1 MGHLEVALMSL
12 LAGSLV
18 LAAVAVTPVA
28 APAAFPAP
36 GTYPYSLQ
44 VTLRSATPG
53 ARIHYTIDGSEP
65 TATSPAFDPQRPI
78 PLAAVSEGG
87 KGQRREYTVAAVAV
101 AGGAT
106 SAAVRFA
113 YVTARRDKD
122 AYVSTEMR
130 PGVFLIADD
139 ETDKLFLVKGTRRA
153 LLIDTGMGGGDLRG
167 YVGTLAGGLPLDVV
181 ITHAHPD
188 HVALLGQFLK
198 DHDVYM
204 SRLDL
209 PMLERFKPML
219 GGDVRPER
227 IKDVGAGFVFDL
239 GDRKLVVHDLPGHT
253 PGSIVLMDEAAGI
266 LWSGDA
272 VGSNRPA
279 IPDAAWMQMP
289 GMPPIDVYLPTL
301 QAFRARVRGRVKAI
315 FTGHNDGPLV
325 GETYLDNL
333 QRAAQKLV
341 DEGPGI
347 LEPSLRPQG
356 AWWVVVGDR
365 LGDPDW
371 AAINVSKETC
381 LSTPPGRIATL
392 SLLEVTPGS
401 LAEPFE
407 PTRERLA
414 ATVPAGAERLTITAT
429 TTSTRAR
436 KLTIDGVDVRS
447 GSAHVVRLKPGD
459 TALPVLVTSPDGTAT
474 RAYTL
479 TVARRQ
485 D

>member
-1 MGHLEVALMSL
+1 MGLLEEALMSS

-18 LAAVAVTPVA
+18 LAAVAASPVA
-28 APAAFPAP
+28 APTAFPAP

-44 VTLRSATPG
+44 VTLQSATPG
-53 ARIHYTIDGSEP
+53 ACIHYTIDGSTP
-65 TATSPAFDPQRPI
+65 TAASPVFDPRRPI
-78 PLAAVSEGG
+78 PLAAVSVGG
-87 KGQRREYTVAAVAV
+87 KGQRREYTVAALAV
-101 AGGAT
+101 AGDTT
-106 SAAVRFA
+106 SEVVRFA

-122 AYVSTEMR
+122 AYVSTEVR
-130 PGVFLIADD
+130 PGVFMIADD

-167 YVGTLAGGLPLDVV
+167 YVGALAGGLPVDVV

-188 HVALLGQFLK
+188 HMALLGQFLK
-198 DHDVYM
+198 DHDVYL

-209 PMLERFKPML
+209 PLLERFKPML
-219 GGDVRPER
+219 GGDVAPER
-227 IKDVGAGFVFDL
+227 IRDMREGFVFDL
-239 GDRKLVVHDLPGHT
+239 GDRKLVVHELPGHT
-253 PGSIVLMDEAAGI
+253 PGSIVLMDDDAGV

-279 IPDAAWMQMP
+279 IPDAAWLQMP
-289 GMPPIDVYLPTL
+289 GMAPVDVYLPTL
-301 QAFRARVRGRVKAI
+301 QAFRTRVSGRVKAI
-315 FTGHNDGPLV
+315 FTGHNDVALV

-401 LAEPFE
+401 LAEPFA
-407 PTRERLA
+407 PTRERSA
-414 ATVPAGAERLTITAT
+414 VTVPAGTERVTITAT
-429 TTSTRAR
+429 TTSRRAR
-436 KLTIDGVDVRS
+436 KLTIDGIDVKP
-447 GSAHVVRLKPGD
+447 GSAHVVRLRPSENV
-459 TALPVLVTSPDGTAT
+459 LSVLVTSPDGTAT
-474 RAYTL
+474 QAYTL
-479 TVARRQ
+479 TVARR
-485 D
+485 

>member
-1 MGHLEVALMSL
+1 MPL

-18 LAAVAVTPVA
+18 LAAVAATPVA

-36 GTYPYSLQ
+36 GTYPHSLQ
-44 VTLRSATPG
+44 VTLQSATPG

-78 PLAAVSEGG
+78 PLAAVSAGG
-87 KGQRREYTVAAVAV
+87 KGQRREYTVTAVAV
-101 AGGAT
+101 ADGAT
-106 SAAVRFA
+106 SEAVRFA

-122 AYVSTEMR
+122 AYVSTEMG
-130 PGVFLIADD
+130 PGVFMIADD

-167 YVGTLAGGLPLDVV
+167 YVGAPAGGLPVDVV

-188 HVALLGQFLK
+188 HVARLGQFQK

-209 PMLERFKPML
+209 PLLERFKGML
-219 GGDVRPER
+219 GDDVRPER
-227 IKDVGAGFVFDL
+227 IKDLGEGFVFDL

-253 PGSIVLMDEAAGI
+253 PGSIVLIDEAAGI

-365 LGDPDW
+365 LADPDW

-381 LSTPPGRIATL
+381 LSTPPGRVATL
-392 SLLEVTPGS
+392 SLLEVSPGS

-414 ATVPAGAERLTITAT
+414 ATVPAGTGQVTITAT

-436 KLTIDGVDVRS
+436 KLTIDGLDVRP
-447 GSAHVVRLKPGD
+447 GTAQVVRLKPGD
-459 TALPVLVTSPDGTAT
+459 TVLPVLVTSPDGTAT

-479 TVARRQ
+479 TVARR
-485 D
+485 